1 MKKVAD
7 VEKLKLLA
15 EEYIRVSKDL
25 KELKKE
31 MNNLVA
37 DTDVEI
43 NEHLSEGGMVMYH
56 KPPSKNKIDKS
67 LLNEL
72 LFNIILNFNKD
83 PEQAKIPSNLEIESQ
98 IKEKCQVIKEFKWK
112 LTIKSK

>member
-37 DTDVEI
+37 DTDIEI
-43 NEHLSEGGMVMYH
+43 NEHLLKAEW
-56 KPPSKNKIDKS
+56 
-67 LLNEL
+67 LC
-72 LFNIILNFNKD
+72 IINHL
-83 PEQAKIPSNLEIESQ
+83 QR
-98 IKEKCQVIKEFKWK
+98 IKLISRC
-112 LTIKSK
+112 